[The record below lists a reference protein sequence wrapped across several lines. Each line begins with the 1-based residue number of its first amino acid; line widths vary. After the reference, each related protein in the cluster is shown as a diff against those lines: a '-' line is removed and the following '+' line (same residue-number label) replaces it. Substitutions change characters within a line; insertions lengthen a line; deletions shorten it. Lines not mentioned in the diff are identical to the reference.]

1 MENVAHACTA
11 YGNRARDP
19 TDTDDVLR
27 ASGQQM
33 KDGRIS
39 VEMHGPAGR
48 CCDAVKA
55 TLHLMTRG
63 YHHASPHLR
72 RFYTSENL
80 AQQPNAEESV
90 FTSTKEV
97 MFSLVSACLSLDRV
111 TKKLP
116 IKSL

>member
-1 MENVAHACTA
+1 MEIAHEI
-11 YGNRARDP
+11 RP
-19 TDTDDVLR
+19 TPMTFYEPA
-27 ASGQQM
+27 ASGM

-39 VEMHGPAGR
+39 VEMHGPAGG

-80 AQQPNAEESV
+80 AQ
-90 FTSTKEV
+90 
-97 MFSLVSACLSLDRV
+97 
-111 TKKLP
+111 
-116 IKSL
+116 